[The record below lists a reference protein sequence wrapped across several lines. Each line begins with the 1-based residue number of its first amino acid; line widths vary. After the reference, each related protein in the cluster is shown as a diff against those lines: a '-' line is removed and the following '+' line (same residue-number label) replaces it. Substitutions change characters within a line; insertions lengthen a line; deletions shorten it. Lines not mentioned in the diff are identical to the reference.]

1 MAIIGNAVYRNGVK
15 VATPKNLDESFEVR
29 KKVGGFSWIG
39 LYRPDEEEL
48 NAVAEEF
55 VLHKLAVEDA
65 KHGHQRAKLERY
77 GDSQF
82 LVLRPAQYNEETDRV
97 VFGELNIFA
106 GPKYVV
112 TVRHSESPNLGQVRT
127 RLEHEDGD
135 LLAMGPLAVVYAILD
150 QVVDEYW
157 PVIQRLEND
166 LDEIETELFTN
177 NPGVDKRIF
186 ELYNEVLGLGRA
198 VSPLPFIVDEFS
210 SSVAGKARLKELPDY
225 LRDVRDHALRLIE
238 RVDGYRQIIESAMSI
253 HHTRVTQEQ
262 NEQMAAMT
270 RASIAQGEEVK
281 KISSWAAIIFAPTLI
296 AGIYGMNFTYMPE
309 LNSPWGYPLALVAM
323 VGFAGAL
330 YWIFKKRNWL

>member
-1 MAIIGNAVYRNGVK
+1 MAIVGNAVYRNGIK
-15 VATPKNLDESFEVR
+15 VAEPSDLSESFEVR
-29 KKVGGFSWIG
+29 KRVGGFSWIG
-39 LYRPDEEEL
+39 LYRPDEQEL
-48 NAVAEEF
+48 TAVAEEF
-55 VLHKLAVEDA
+55 ALHKLAVEDA

-112 TVRHSESPNLGQVRT
+112 TVRHSESPNLALVRS
-127 RLEHEDGD
+127 RLQHTDAD
-135 LLAMGPLAVVYAILD
+135 LLAMGPLAVVYAVMD

-157 PVIQRLEND
+157 PVIQRLEED

-186 ELYNEVLGLGRA
+186 EVYSEVLGLDRA
-198 VSPLPFIVDEFS
+198 VSPLPEIIDEFS
-210 SSVAGKARLKELPDY
+210 QLVMGKQKFKELPVY
-225 LRDVRDHALRLIE
+225 LRDVRDHALRVIE
-238 RVDGYRQIIESAMSI
+238 RIESYRHIIESAMSI

-262 NEQMAAMT
+262 NDQMAALT
-270 RASIAQGEEVK
+270 QASIAQGEEVK

-296 AGIYGMNFTYMPE
+296 AGIYGMNFTHMPE
-309 LNSPWGYPLALVAM
+309 LQWVWGYPMALGLM
-323 VGFAGAL
+323 LGFAGLL
-330 YWIFKKRNWL
+330 YAIFKKKNWL